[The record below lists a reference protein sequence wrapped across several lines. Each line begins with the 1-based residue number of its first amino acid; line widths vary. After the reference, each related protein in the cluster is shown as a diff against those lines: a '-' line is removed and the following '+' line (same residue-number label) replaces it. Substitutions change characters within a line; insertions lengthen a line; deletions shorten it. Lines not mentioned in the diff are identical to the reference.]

1 MPPAPDARAS
11 YDGNPL
17 VTDGRVGVRLM
28 HKQIVNRNAA
38 GRLDVFKVDRMG
50 GQERRVIG
58 VIEEDIHK
66 T

>member
-1 MPPAPDARAS
+1 
-11 YDGNPL
+11 
-17 VTDGRVGVRLM
+17 M